1 MIGAQLPLAVQLRE
15 SASFDSF
22 YPGPNAEAVAALQD
36 LAGPVLLYGPT
47 ASGRT
52 HLLQASARRHA
63 GSLPAR
69 YLPLAELTEAGT
81 EVLQG
86 IEGAGLL
93 CLDDIDA
100 VIADRSWCL
109 ALLRLIDGLR
119 TRGTPFLISA
129 LAPPERMQIALPDL
143 RTRLGACN
151 RFGLRPLSDEDRQQ
165 LLAQRARARG
175 LQMPEEVS
183 RWLLNTQTRD
193 TGSLIEALEKL
204 DRAALSAKRRLTLP
218 FVQSVLAE

>member
-22 YPGPNAEAVAALQD
+22 HPGPNVEVVAALRN
-36 LAGPVLLYGPT
+36 LAAPVFLYGPP

-52 HLLQASARRHA
+52 HLLQACTRQHA
-63 GSLPAR
+63 GSPPAR
-69 YLPLAELTEAGT
+69 YLPLTDLAEAGIDI
-81 EVLQG
+81 LQG

-93 CLDDIDA
+93 CLDDIDT
-100 VIADRSWCL
+100 VTADRSWCL
-109 ALLRLIDGLR
+109 ALLRVIDGLR
-119 TRGTPFLISA
+119 TRGAPFLISA
-129 LAPPERMQIALPDL
+129 MAPPERMEIALPDL
-143 RTRLGACN
+143 RTRLGACT

-175 LQMPEEVS
+175 LQLPEEVG

-218 FVQSVLAE
+218 FVQSVLAG

>member
-22 YPGPNAEAVAALQD
+22 HPGPNVEVVAALRN
-36 LAGPVLLYGPT
+36 LAAPVFLYGPP

-52 HLLQASARRHA
+52 HLLQACTRQHA
-63 GSLPAR
+63 GSPPAR
-69 YLPLAELTEAGT
+69 YLPLTDLAEAGIDI
-81 EVLQG
+81 LQG
-86 IEGAGLL
+86 IQGAGLL
-93 CLDDIDA
+93 CLDDIDT
-100 VIADRSWCL
+100 VTADRSWCL
-109 ALLRLIDGLR
+109 ALLRVIDGLR
-119 TRGTPFLISA
+119 TRGAPFLISA
-129 LAPPERMQIALPDL
+129 MAPPERMEIALPDL
-143 RTRLGACN
+143 RTRLGACT

-175 LQMPEEVS
+175 LQMPEEVG

-218 FVQSVLAE
+218 FVQSVLAG